1 MCGMPHKG
9 MTKKPSDKRLVR
21 TKFDTLNPPPLTKA
35 QRAQLKALAAMPDSE
50 IDTSDIP
57 PLPDSFWENG
67 VRGKYYRG
75 GPTAA
80 PLKAPAAK
88 RR

>member
-1 MCGMPHKG
+1 

-21 TKFDTLNPPPLTKA
+21 TTFDTANPPPLTRA
-35 QRAQLKALAAMPDSE
+35 QRARIKALIAMPDDQ

-57 PLPDSFWENG
+57 PLPDSFWDNA

-75 GPTAA
+75 GPTATAA
-80 PLKAPAAK
+80 PFKAAPAK